1 MQAFMY
7 YVYIIRCSDGNFY
20 TGITWNLRKRFREHQ
35 EGKGALFTKSR
46 LPLEL
51 VYYEELEDKYQAA
64 AREKIVKD
72 MSRKKKLYLINTKR
86 VYFERSEK
94 RK

>member
-1 MQAFMY
+1 MY

-20 TGITWNLRKRFREHQ
+20 TGITWNLRKRFNEHQ

-51 VYYEELEDKYQAA
+51 VYYEKLEDKYQAA
-64 AREKIVKD
+64 AREKIIKD
-72 MSRKKKLYLINTKR
+72 MSQLKKNCLIDTKK